1 MSLSR
6 STSVIGTSFAR
17 RRLAGLPLLM
27 AATAGEMLAARA
39 LWHDRA
45 TPAALLHGLACAS
58 FALGVWLW
66 LAHLPRRDG
75 RAAAIAALGIMS
87 FLPGLGLIGLALVAL
102 PRWSTCIGTPRHK
115 LIERAMP
122 RFSEEALDARALPL
136 PTLDALSPTRDVEAR
151 VAAVKALRNMEVTR
165 AIPLLRRAL
174 SDPAEDVRL
183 LAHAILDRRE
193 RGIRAQ
199 LEGSLELLS
208 GAASDPRA
216 SSAQRRAHVALASHY
231 WELAYAGFVSGESAR
246 VVLEKAAQHAVAAS
260 AYPGERVAVL
270 IAIRAYLKLGE
281 LERAGEALAWARDAG
296 IPAAALA
303 SLTAELAFLQRR
315 FHDIDGALSALSPLS
330 ARQPYVAQVMR
341 FWAGR
346 SPS

>member
-1 MSLSR
+1 MSMSR
-6 STSVIGTSFAR
+6 PTSAIATSFAR
-17 RRLAGLPLLM
+17 RRVAGLPLLI
-27 AATAGEMLAARA
+27 AAPLGELLAARA
-39 LWHDRA
+39 LWRDELLTA
-45 TPAALLHGLACAS
+45 TLLHGLACVA
-58 FALGVWLW
+58 FALGVWQW
-66 LAHLPRRDG
+66 LTPLSRPDA
-75 RAAAIAALGIMS
+75 RAAALAALGIAS
-87 FLPGLGLIGLALVAL
+87 FLPGFGLIGIVLVAL

-115 LIERAMP
+115 LIERPMP
-122 RFSEEALDARALPL
+122 RFSEEALDARAAPL
-136 PTLDALSPTRDVEAR
+136 PALDALSPSRDVEAR

-193 RGIRAQ
+193 RAIRAQ
-199 LEGSLELLS
+199 LEGALQLL
-208 GAASDPRA
+208 AATANDPAA

-246 VVLEKAAQHAVAAS
+246 MVLEKAAQHAVAAS